1 MIYEEKTVCDLEQ
14 VKSLMFQHVDTFP
27 LHFEAYFIIVLNMIM
42 LYVKYRN

>member
-27 LHFEAYFIIVLNMIM
+27 LHFEAYFYNSTEYD
-42 LYVKYRN
+42 YVVC